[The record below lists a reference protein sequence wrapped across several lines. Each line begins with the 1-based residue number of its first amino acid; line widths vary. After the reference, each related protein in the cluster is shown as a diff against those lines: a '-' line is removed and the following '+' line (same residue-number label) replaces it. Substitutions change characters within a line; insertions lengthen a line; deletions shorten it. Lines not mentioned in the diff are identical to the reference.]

1 MVKGRVILLE
11 FNIKVEMLNQILKG
25 GDEESLLMG
34 DIIRVLSLGFGR
46 LWLSELILELKGFRL
61 SLNEKVE
68 LEERKISKAVEKLEK
83 MNIVKVESRL
93 KSRLNASSMPDK
105 LISLN
110 DYRRILENL
119 KNDQRYN
126 EYVKL
131 RDELFGK
138 H

>member
-1 MVKGRVILLE
+1 MLE
-11 FNIKVEMLNQILKG
+11 SNIKVEMLNQILRG

-131 RDELFGK
+131 RDEIFGK

>member
-11 FNIKVEMLNQILKG
+11 SNIKVEMLNQILRG

-131 RDELFGK
+131 RDEIFGK

>member
-1 MVKGRVILLE
+1 LLE
-11 FNIKVEMLNQILKG
+11 SNIKVEMLNQILKG

-131 RDELFGK
+131 RDEIFGK